1 MTKPF
6 ADFKEDLTLFC
17 SENKIDND
25 KISIVG
31 VSKKKSLEDILSLY
45 ELGLRDFG
53 ENYAQELNEKSLALD
68 IEKIRWHFMGPIQT
82 NKLGLIVKNSYLV
95 HSVDREKVVKKMD
108 LESKKTNKIQK
119 VLVQVNISGEASKS
133 GIFPGDAEEFI
144 DFVESF
150 DNLELAGLMFMPN
163 INQDKVSPF
172 LIKNSSPEE
181 ISIQIIKS
189 VIKDPTPFNV
199 VIRLALSLSILI
211 TAKNRTDNM
220 MIKRITY
227 ALIKIKS
234 IPIRKSE
241 RITKTKT
248 IPSNERASAKYFTI
262 LNKFIPDYFL
272 LFTKISIRSIDAFSI
287 SLTILSILAIM

>member
-53 ENYAQELNEKSLALD
+53 ENYAQELNEKSLALNSK
-68 IEKIRWHFMGPIQT
+68 KIRWHFMGPIQT
-82 NKLGLIVKNSYLV
+82 NKIGLIVKNSYLV

-133 GIFPGDAEEFI
+133 GIFPDDSEEFT

-150 DNLELAGLMFMPN
+150 GNLELAGLMFMPN
-163 INQDKVSPF
+163 INQDKVSH
-172 LIKNSSPEE
+172 IKE
-181 ISIQIIKS
+181 IRDSVALFNDMKAKKRNIQ
-189 VIKDPTPFNV
+189 V
-199 VIRLALSLSILI
+199 LSLGTSSDYKECIKAGSNLIRVGEILFG
-211 TAKNRTDNM
+211 R
-220 MIKRITY
+220 R
-227 ALIKIKS
+227 L
-234 IPIRKSE
+234 
-241 RITKTKT
+241 
-248 IPSNERASAKYFTI
+248 
-262 LNKFIPDYFL
+262 
-272 LFTKISIRSIDAFSI
+272 
-287 SLTILSILAIM
+287 

>member
-6 ADFKEDLTLFC
+6 TDFKEDLRLFC
-17 SENKIDND
+17 SENKVDND

-31 VSKKKSLEDILSLY
+31 VSKKKSLEDILGLY
-45 ELGLRDFG
+45 RLGLRDFG

-68 IEKIRWHFMGPIQT
+68 SKKIRWHFMGPIQT
-82 NKLGLIVKNSYLV
+82 NKIGLIVKNSYLV

-163 INQDKVSPF
+163 INQDKVSH
-172 LIKNSSPEE
+172 IRE
-181 ISIQIIKS
+181 
-189 VIKDPTPFNV
+189 IKDSVNLFNDMKAKRKNIQV
-199 VIRLALSLSILI
+199 LSLGTSSDYKECIKAGSNLIRVGEILFGP
-211 TAKNRTDNM
+211 R
-220 MIKRITY
+220 
-227 ALIKIKS
+227 L
-234 IPIRKSE
+234 
-241 RITKTKT
+241 
-248 IPSNERASAKYFTI
+248 
-262 LNKFIPDYFL
+262 
-272 LFTKISIRSIDAFSI
+272 
-287 SLTILSILAIM
+287 

>member
-6 ADFKEDLTLFC
+6 ADFKEDLRFFC
-17 SENKIDND
+17 NENKIDNN

-53 ENYAQELNEKSLALD
+53 ENYAQELNEKSLALNSK
-68 IEKIRWHFMGPIQT
+68 KIRWHFMGPIQT
-82 NKLGLIVKNSYLV
+82 NKIGLIVKNSYLV

-144 DFVESF
+144 DFVDNF

-163 INQDKVSPF
+163 INQDKVSH
-172 LIKNSSPEE
+172 IKE
-181 ISIQIIKS
+181 IKDSVNLFNDMKAKKRNIQI
-189 VIKDPTPFNV
+189 
-199 VIRLALSLSILI
+199 LSLGTSSDYKECIKAGSNLIRVGEILFGP
-211 TAKNRTDNM
+211 R
-220 MIKRITY
+220 
-227 ALIKIKS
+227 L
-234 IPIRKSE
+234 
-241 RITKTKT
+241 
-248 IPSNERASAKYFTI
+248 
-262 LNKFIPDYFL
+262 
-272 LFTKISIRSIDAFSI
+272 
-287 SLTILSILAIM
+287 